1 MPDYGHP
8 LRFGSFITPVNSPS
22 SRPVQLAVLSEQ
34 LGLDLVTF
42 QDHPYQPSFL
52 DTWTLLSWAGAQTE
66 RVQLS
71 GNVLNLPLRQPAVL
85 ARAAASL
92 DLLSGG
98 RVSLG
103 IGATASST
111 RLPTRR
117 AAERSSSVLARAA
130 ASTPSRC
137 SWSTPTTRTPSS
149 SNCSRS
155 PTSPRCSTSRSA

>member
-1 MPDYGHP
+1 MADYGHD
-8 LRFGSFITPVNSPS
+8 LVFGTFLTPQTADPHA
-22 SRPVQLAVLSEQ
+22 PVALARLSEQ

-52 DTWTLLSWAGAQTE
+52 DTWTLLSWVAARTE
-66 RVQLS
+66 RVHLS

-103 IGATASST
+103 IGAGGFWDAIEAMGGR
-111 RLPTRR
+111 RL
-117 AAERSSSVLARAA
+117 
-130 ASTPSRC
+130 TPAQGVDALDEAIDVFRGI
-137 SWSTPTTRTPSS
+137 W
-149 SNCSRS
+149 
-155 PTSPRCSTSRSA
+155 